1 MSEKNNKAKK
11 PLGLIIALIL
21 MLAAEVVFLLSM
33 MTLDVLPGKY
43 VALLIAVLV
52 IIDAVVVLLLNK
64 GRGKKSLT
72 IVGVILCILMIIGMA
87 GGTYYAYNTYVT
99 LAKISEYKA
108 HWEDFDVIVAK
119 NGTYKNEN
127 DIKGKTVYAFDN
139 PSKMYTEAKEK
150 LITKSDVKFEYL
162 EDLDKVGQMV
172 VANDG
177 NVINNV
183 IFISD
188 NSYQMLCD
196 EDKTWEKETE
206 KLFSIKVAKRE
217 NDNREEIDVTKDPF
231 NICISGIDM
240 WGSID
245 QVSRS
250 DVNMIVTVNPQTH
263 EILLSSVPRDSYVVL
278 HSFQELDKLTHSGVY
293 GIDETVT
300 TLEDWL
306 DIDINRY
313 VRVDFSM
320 LVDIVNAIGGVDV
333 YSDYEF
339 KSSISHWKY
348 KKGWNYLTG
357 KKALYFARE
366 RHAFEDEDQQRIK
379 NQQKVME
386 ACIKKMTSSKT
397 LLTKYTDILKAV
409 DGEMET
415 DISEKEMAAL
425 VRMQLNDM
433 PKWTIKKQSVQGDL
447 TMKGTYSMGFGRDL
461 LVSIPREESVK
472 KVSENIHNTLYPIDK

>member
-1 MSEKNNKAKK
+1 MSENTTKK
-11 PLGLIIALIL
+11 KSIGLIIGLIL
-21 MLAAEVVFLLSM
+21 MLAAEVVFLFSLVS
-33 MTLDVLPGKY
+33 LDVLPGKY
-43 VALLIAVLV
+43 VALVVTLLV
-52 IIDAVVVLLLNK
+52 VIDAIVVVLLLK
-64 GRGKKSLT
+64 GSGKKSFS
-72 IVGVILCILMIIGMA
+72 IIGIVICLIMILGMA
-87 GGTYYAYNTYVT
+87 FGTYYAYNTYVT

-108 HWEDFDVIVAK
+108 HWEDYDVIVAK
-119 NGTYKNEN
+119 DSIYKDAS
-127 DIKGKTVYAFDN
+127 DIKGMTVYAFDN
-139 PSKMYTEAKEK
+139 QSKMYSEAKEK
-150 LITKSDVKFEYL
+150 LITKSDVNYELL
-162 EDLDKVGQMV
+162 EDCDKVGQMIV
-172 VANDG
+172 GNDG
-177 NVINNV
+177 KITDNV

-188 NSYQMLCD
+188 NNYQMLCD
-196 EDKTWEKETE
+196 ADKVWKKETQP
-206 KLFSIKVAKRE
+206 LFTIRVAKRD
-217 NDNREEIDVTKDPF
+217 NDNREQIDVTKDPF

-263 EILLSSVPRDSYVVL
+263 EILLSSVPRDSYVTL
-278 HSFQELDKLTHSGVY
+278 HSFQQLDKLTHSGVY

-300 TLEDWL
+300 TMEDWL
-306 DIDINRY
+306 DIDISRY

-357 KKALYFARE
+357 KKALYFVRE

-379 NQQKVME
+379 NQQKVMK
-386 ACIKKMTSSKT
+386 ACIKKMTTSKA

-415 DISEKEMAAL
+415 NISEKEMAAL
-425 VRMQLNDM
+425 VKMQLNEM
-433 PKWTIKKQSVQGDL
+433 PKWKIRTQSVQGDL

-461 LVSIPREESVK
+461 LVSIPREESVQE
-472 KVSENIHNTLYPIDK
+472 VSENIHKTLYPIDK